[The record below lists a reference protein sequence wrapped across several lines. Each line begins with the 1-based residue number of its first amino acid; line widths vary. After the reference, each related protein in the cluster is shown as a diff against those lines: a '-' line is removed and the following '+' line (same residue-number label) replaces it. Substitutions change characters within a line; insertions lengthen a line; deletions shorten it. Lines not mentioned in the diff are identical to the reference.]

1 MFCSSCGAEVSAKG
15 KFCASCGERLQT
27 KAAEPDLNAAATID
41 SDEFS
46 GAAGETIAPAVTSR
60 RPPSHPTPSR
70 PARTPSSS
78 PSILTS
84 SDPIGGGRFTPGQI
98 IAERYRIVA
107 LAGRGG
113 MGEVYRAEDL
123 KLSQVVAIKFLPEA
137 LSQDAEA
144 LARFHSEVRIAR
156 QVSHPNVCRVFD
168 IGDAEGLPFL
178 TMEFVDGED
187 LASVVRRIGRLSP
200 ERATEIARQICA
212 GLAAAHERGV
222 IHRDLKPANVM
233 LDGAGKI
240 RITDF
245 GLAGIAASIQ
255 GADVRAGTPAY
266 MAPEQLAGKEV
277 TAKSDIYSLGL
288 ILYEILTGKRAFEA
302 ATLPEL
308 VKLREQGTV
317 TSASSIVKDLDPLI
331 ERVML
336 RCLEKDP
343 AQRPASALQV
353 AAALPGGDPLAAALA
368 AGETPSPEMVAAAGA
383 KEGMRPRLAIM
394 LLAIV
399 AAGLVA
405 SLLIAESTQ
414 LVNRVSLE
422 NPPETL
428 AARAREVIG
437 KVGLPAK
444 AAMDSAYGFEIN
456 SGYLSYIQMHDK
468 SMRRWDALAKD
479 GAPTLTF
486 WYRQS
491 PTPLFAQQFFASSV
505 VGGGQVSRWDP
516 PTDTTTMALVVLD
529 SAGRLV
535 RCEVV
540 PPEQSAPVQNAKTPD
555 WAGFF
560 AASGLNI
567 AEFRAAEPEWAP
579 LVPMDARA
587 AWTGMLPMG
596 AGLPVRVEA
605 GAFHGEPVYYRI
617 VYPWTTAGRDTET
630 DISRAQKIS
639 SVLIVLMILVVF
651 VGGVALA
658 RWNLQANRADM
669 KGAARLGAFVFVT
682 FLVLWVLS
690 THHLANFLEAISFL
704 VAVASATLRTFFAM
718 VLYVALEPFVRRR
731 EPHILISWTRLL
743 AGKLRDPL
751 VGRDLLIGAVYGVA
765 ILVVEASD
773 NFLLPLFG
781 KLPPMPGNVSTE
793 SLLGVRHAL
802 AQVLLYVLG
811 QTIDSLGIFFMLFV
825 LQRVLRSTWAAAIV
839 VAMAGTL
846 LSLGGNSG
854 EYPWISAVYLVI
866 LYLSFLLVLKRFG
879 LLPLV
884 VGLVVQQVLLV
895 FPATIHLSRW
905 YAAPS
910 LAGLAAIA
918 ALTIYGFRTALAGQP
933 VFSMKAFEQ

>member
-1 MFCSSCGAEVSAKG
+1 M
-15 KFCASCGERLQT
+15 
-27 KAAEPDLNAAATID
+27 
-41 SDEFS
+41 
-46 GAAGETIAPAVTSR
+46 
-60 RPPSHPTPSR
+60 
-70 PARTPSSS
+70 
-78 PSILTS
+78 
-84 SDPIGGGRFTPGQI
+84 
-98 IAERYRIVA
+98 
-107 LAGRGG
+107 AGRGG

-123 KLSQVVAIKFLPEA
+123 KLGQLVAIKFLPEL
-137 LSQDAEA
+137 LSQDSAA

-168 IGDAEGLPFL
+168 IGDADGTPFL
-178 TMEFVDGED
+178 SMEYVDGED

-200 ERATEIARQICA
+200 DKATEVARQICA

-255 GADVRAGTPAY
+255 GAEVRAGTPAY

-308 VKLREQGTV
+308 VKLREQGTITNPSTLV
-317 TSASSIVKDLDPLI
+317 RDLDPLI
-331 ERVML
+331 ERVIL
-336 RCLEKDP
+336 RCLENDP
-343 AQRPASALQV
+343 AKRPTSALQV

-383 KEGMRPRLAIM
+383 KEGMRPWLAVM

-399 AAGLVA
+399 ALGLAA
-405 SLLIAESTQ
+405 SLFIAESTQ
-414 LVNRVSLE
+414 LVNRVTLD
-422 NPPETL
+422 NPPEVL
-428 AARAREVIG
+428 ATRAREILG
-437 KVGLPAK
+437 RLGLPAD
-444 AAMDSAYGFEIN
+444 AVDTAYGFEIN
-456 SGYLSYIQMHDK
+456 NGYLNYVQTHDK
-468 SMRRWDALAKD
+468 SPSRWVTLAKS
-479 GAPTLTF
+479 GLPAMTF

-491 PTPLFAQQFFASSV
+491 PNPLFAQEFFGPGV
-505 VGGGQVSRWDP
+505 VGGGQVYPGDP
-516 PTDTTTMALVVLD
+516 AMDTTAMTLLVLD
-529 SAGRLV
+529 TTGRLI
-535 RCEVV
+535 RFDVV
-540 PPEQSAPVQNAKTPD
+540 PPEKTVLVQNTKTPD

-560 AASGLNI
+560 AAGGLNL
-567 AEFRAAEPEWAP
+567 AEFRAAAPEWAP
-579 LVPMDARA
+579 LVPTDSRL
-587 AWTGMLPMG
+587 AWTGRWP
-596 AGLPVRVEA
+596 GLADVPIRVEA
-605 GAFHGEPVYYRI
+605 ASFHGEPVYFRMI
-617 VYPWTTAGRDTET
+617 FPWTRPGRDTDT
-630 DISRAQKIS
+630 AMTRQQRVA
-639 SVLIVLMILVVF
+639 SVLLVLLILTVF

-658 RWNLQANRADM
+658 RWNIKANRADM

-682 FLVLWVLS
+682 FLVLWILS
-690 THHLANFLEAISFL
+690 SHHLQNFLEAINFL
-704 VAVASATLRTFFAM
+704 VAVASAALRTFFAM

-731 EPHILISWTRLL
+731 EPQTLISWTRLL

-765 ILVVEASD
+765 IFVIEASD

-781 KLPPMPGNVSTE
+781 KLPPIPGGVSTE
-793 SLLGVRHAL
+793 SLLGLRQAL

-811 QTIDSLGIFFMLFV
+811 QTIDALGIFFMLFV
-825 LQRVLRSTWAAAIV
+825 LQRILRSAWIAAIV
-839 VAMAGTL
+839 VAVGGML
-846 LSLGGNSG
+846 LSLGGNSS
-854 EYPWISAVYLVI
+854 EYPWITAAFLVV

-879 LLPLV
+879 LLALV
-884 VGLVVQQVLLV
+884 VGLVVQQVLLI

-910 LAGLAAIA
+910 LAGMTAIA

>member
-1 MFCSSCGAEVSAKG
+1 M
-15 KFCASCGERLQT
+15 
-27 KAAEPDLNAAATID
+27 
-41 SDEFS
+41 
-46 GAAGETIAPAVTSR
+46 IA
-60 RPPSHPTPSR
+60 
-70 PARTPSSS
+70 
-78 PSILTS
+78 
-84 SDPIGGGRFTPGQI
+84 D
-98 IAERYRIVA
+98 RYRVVA
-107 LAGRGG
+107 MAGRGG

-123 KLSQVVAIKFLPEA
+123 TLGQLVAIKFLPES
-137 LSQDAEA
+137 LSQDAAA

-168 IGDAEGLPFL
+168 IGEADGVQFL
-178 TMEFVDGED
+178 SMEYVDGED

-200 ERATEIARQICA
+200 DKATEVARQICA

-222 IHRDLKPANVM
+222 VHRDLKPANVM

-255 GADVRAGTPAY
+255 GADIRAGTPAY

-302 ATLPEL
+302 STLPEL
-308 VKLREQGTV
+308 INLREEG
-317 TSASSIVKDLDPLI
+317 SITNPSTLVRDLDPLI
-331 ERVML
+331 ERVIL
-336 RCLEKDP
+336 RCLEMDP
-343 AQRPASALQV
+343 AKRPASALQV

-383 KEGMRPRLAIM
+383 KEGMRPRVALV

-399 AAGLVA
+399 ALGLVA

-414 LVNRVSLE
+414 LVNRVTLDS
-422 NPPETL
+422 PPEVL
-428 AARAREVIG
+428 ATRAREFVG
-437 KVGLPAK
+437 RLGLPAG
-444 AAMDSAYGFEIN
+444 AATDTAYGFDIN
-456 SGYLSYIQMHDK
+456 GGYLNYVQTHDK
-468 SMRRWDALAKD
+468 SPTRWDTLAKS
-479 GAPTLTF
+479 GLPAMTF

-491 PTPLFAQQFFASSV
+491 PNPLFAQEFFGPGA
-505 VGGGQVSRWDP
+505 VGGGQVYPGDP
-516 PTDTTTMALVVLD
+516 SMDTTAMALVVLD
-529 SAGRLV
+529 TTGRLV
-535 RCEVV
+535 RFEVV
-540 PPEQSAPVQNAKTPD
+540 PPEKSTPPQNAKSPD

-560 AASGLNI
+560 AASGLNL
-567 AEFRAAEPEWAP
+567 AEFREAAPEWAP
-579 LVPMDARA
+579 LVPTDSRL
-587 AWTGMLPMG
+587 AWTGTFPG
-596 AGLPVRVEA
+596 RADVPIRVEA
-605 GAFHGEPVYYRI
+605 GAFHGEPVYYRNI
-617 VYPWTTAGRDTET
+617 FPWTVPGRDTDT
-630 DISRAQKIS
+630 ALTRQQKVA
-639 SVLIVLMILVVF
+639 SVVIVLLILTVF

-658 RWNLQANRADM
+658 RWNIKANRADM

-690 THHLANFLEAISFL
+690 THHLPNFLEAISFL
-704 VAVASATLRTFFAM
+704 AAVASATLRTFFAM

-731 EPHILISWTRLL
+731 EPQTLISWTRLL
-743 AGKLRDPL
+743 AGNLRDPL
-751 VGRDLLIGAVYGVA
+751 VGRDLLIGAVYGVV
-765 ILVVEASD
+765 IFVVEASD

-781 KLPPMPGNVSTE
+781 KLPPIPGGVSTE
-793 SLLGVRHAL
+793 SLLGLRHAL

-811 QTIDSLGIFFMLFV
+811 QTIDSLGIFFMLFI
-825 LQRVLRSTWAAAIV
+825 LQRILRNAWIAAIV
-839 VAMAGTL
+839 VAAAGTL

-854 EYPWISAVYLVI
+854 EYPWISAVFLVV

-884 VGLVVQQVLLV
+884 VGLVVQQVLLI

-910 LAGLAAIA
+910 LAGMTAIA
-918 ALTIYGFRTALAGQP
+918 ALTIYGFRTALAGKS